1 MKLSRAHFRSRLL
14 RIILD
19 KKLSVYT
26 DNEIMSLF
34 GDLTEEEKE
43 ITAKALI
50 PKVENCETGEQILS
64 TVKTAI
70 QETKRRRQT

>member
-1 MKLSRAHFRSRLL
+1 MNADRYYFRSRLL

-34 GDLTEEEKE
+34 GGLSEEEKE
-43 ITAKALI
+43 KTAKELI
-50 PKVENCETGEQILS
+50 PQVQNCETGEQILL

-70 QETKRRRQT
+70 QKTKKERHT